1 MSTELLMQDEGRAG
15 PAEDRVLER
24 KDSILEF
31 LDDIGAVPDELR
43 DRIMEENDMDKLK
56 EWMKLVVRVNSWSS
70 LSKRSKGIYCKYG
83 IS

>member
-15 PAEDRVLER
+15 RAEDRVLEH

-31 LDDIGAVPDELR
+31 LDDIGVVPDELR

-56 EWMKLVVRVNSWSS
+56 EWMKLVVRVNSMEQFIEE
-70 LSKRSKGIYCKYG
+70 K
-83 IS
+83 